1 MAEEIQ
7 KSEQEKQSVPE
18 APVVEERYY
27 CANCREHKGVDAVKK
42 ETLNFKTNEDGTLSS
57 DGERFS
63 VFCKK
68 CNGFLRIYDVATAKK
83 VDEMINKKP

>member
-1 MAEEIQ
+1 MTEEAQ
-7 KSEQEKQSVPE
+7 KPAQEKQSVPVVPE
-18 APVVEERYY
+18 VEELYY

-42 ETLNFKTNEDGTLSS
+42 NPLSFKTNEDGTLSN

-68 CNGFLRIYDVATAKK
+68 CDGFLRIYDAVTAKK
-83 VDEMINKKP
+83 VDEMINKK